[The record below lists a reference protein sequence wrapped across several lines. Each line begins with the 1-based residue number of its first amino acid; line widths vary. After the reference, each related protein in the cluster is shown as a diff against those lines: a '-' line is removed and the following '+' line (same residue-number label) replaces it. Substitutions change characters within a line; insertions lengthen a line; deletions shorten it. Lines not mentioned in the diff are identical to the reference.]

1 MSNANYGDLICS
13 DHGLYK
19 HFGIYINEDCVI
31 HYDGKIDDKFLRKM
45 CIRKTTMD
53 RFLAGNESFKVCKF
67 KNNFTEPFE
76 VVKRA
81 NSRIGEQNFNII
93 FNNCEHFGHWCQTG
107 VSKSN
112 QVDFIVLIIIFII
125 LLNYSLYL

>member
-45 CIRKTTMD
+45 CIRKTNMD
-53 RFLAGNESFKVCKF
+53 RFLAGNENFKVCKF
-67 KNNFTEPFE
+67 KNNFAEPCE
-76 VVKRA
+76 VVQRA

-93 FNNCEHFGHWCQTG
+93 FNNCEHFGHWCKTG

-112 QVDFIVLIIIFII
+112 QVDFIILIINLWVFKFKFI
-125 LLNYSLYL
+125 

>member
-45 CIRKTTMD
+45 CIRKTNM
-53 RFLAGNESFKVCKF
+53 
-67 KNNFTEPFE
+67 
-76 VVKRA
+76 
-81 NSRIGEQNFNII
+81 
-93 FNNCEHFGHWCQTG
+93 
-107 VSKSN
+107 
-112 QVDFIVLIIIFII
+112 
-125 LLNYSLYL
+125 